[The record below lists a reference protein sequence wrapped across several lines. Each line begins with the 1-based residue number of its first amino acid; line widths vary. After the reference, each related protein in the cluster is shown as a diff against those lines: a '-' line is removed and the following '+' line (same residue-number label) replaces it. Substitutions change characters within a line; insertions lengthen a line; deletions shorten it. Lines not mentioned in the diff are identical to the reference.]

1 MRIVLQKHRLA
12 ASVIVSVGMAF
23 TLMLCASCEGKKGNA
38 SDYKTY
44 LGDYSYD
51 SPIVAMVYEDLDGEG
66 NGIQYREV
74 LDYTNYVTKS
84 PLPVLVYFYT
94 SLHTDYVGTTAQ
106 VEQIA
111 EDLHGQITVVSV
123 NVFQEGKIA
132 EHYGIVTVPEFMILR
147 DGLMTD
153 RFDSAE
159 KGTWTKDVLVDWVNG
174 ALSKQK

>member
-1 MRIVLQKHRLA
+1 MRIVFRKQRLA
-12 ASVIVSVGMAF
+12 LLIIVSVVMAL
-23 TLMLCASCEGKKGNA
+23 TMLLFASCGSSKKNE
-38 SDYKTY
+38 SDYKSY

-51 SPIVAMVYEDLDGEG
+51 SPIIAMVYEDLDGEG
-66 NGIQYREV
+66 SGILYREV

-84 PLPVLVYFYT
+84 PVPVLVYFYT

-111 EDLHGQITVVSV
+111 EDLQGQITVVSV
-123 NVFQEGKIA
+123 NVFQEAEIA

-147 DGLMTD
+147 EGLIED

-159 KGTWTKDVLVDWVNG
+159 RGTWTEDILTDWVSG
-174 ALSKQK
+174 ALSK

>member
-1 MRIVLQKHRLA
+1 V
-12 ASVIVSVGMAF
+12 SVILSAWVALTV
-23 TLMLCASCEGKKGNA
+23 LLCASCGGSKNE
-38 SDYKTY
+38 SDYKSY

-51 SPIVAMVYEDLDGEG
+51 SPIIAMVYEDLDGEG
-66 NGIQYREV
+66 SGVLYREV
-74 LDYTNYVTKS
+74 LDYTSYVTKS

-111 EDLHGQITVVSV
+111 EDLQGQITVVSV

-132 EHYGIVTVPEFMILR
+132 EHYGIVTVPEFVILR
-147 DGLMTD
+147 EGLIDD

-159 KGTWTKDVLVDWVNG
+159 RGTWTEDELIEWVSE
-174 ALSKQK
+174 ALSKQT